1 MEDVEK
7 SPPVVVGVTDAKHIA
22 RRINVVRQ
30 QAGIEYITDPDGK
43 SIRWHYDRPDRDY
56 GEHVTWMTFDQ
67 WARTDKWVDRRVKFW
82 QDIEA
87 RTLRLYRDELLKAR
101 LEEIREMTESRSFI
115 FEHLQPLRN
124 ADGTVQRD
132 DQGLPVF
139 GPRIPSLDKLIN
151 AFIKLDTQVMLKRG
165 EAISRTETI
174 GGEEKRTTTALD
186 PVAAMVSLGQDDLR
200 TMARAL
206 LKAKQPELAGSIDG
220 EESERQDGGE

>member
-132 DQGLPVF
+132 DQDSKS
-139 GPRIPSLDKLIN
+139 R
-151 AFIKLDTQVMLKRG
+151 QVDQRVHQARHAGHAQTRRSDLSDRNDWRRG
-165 EAISRTETI
+165 EAHDDRSRS
-174 GGEEKRTTTALD
+174 GCR
-186 PVAAMVSLGQDDLR
+186 
-200 TMARAL
+200 
-206 LKAKQPELAGSIDG
+206 DG
-220 EESERQDGGE
+220 FAWTRRLTNDG